1 MKKNV
6 SFDKNVEFPTMIGEI
21 VELSLEH
28 NLKFVDSFNIKG
40 DLLLNG
46 KYKLTEASRVEDDF
60 NYNIPLEI
68 SLIEK
73 IDINNSNIEII
84 DFYYEIINDNT
95 MKCHVEL
102 EINGLEVLEE
112 KEEVRECDG
121 DKVVEEEEINDEE
134 EIEDED
140 EEEKE
145 SINDS
150 LFTNLDEEDT
160 YGTFLV
166 YIVRENESI
175 NSIIEKYNTNIE
187 EIQKYNDID
196 NIGVGTKLIIP
207 YINE

>member
-1 MKKNV
+1 MRKKV

-28 NLKFVDSFNIKG
+28 NLKFIDNYNIKG

>member
-1 MKKNV
+1 MRKKV

-28 NLKFVDSFNIKG
+28 NLKFIDNYNIKG

-68 SLIEK
+68 NLTEQ
-73 IDINNSNIEII
+73 IDLNSGSIEII
-84 DFYYEIINDNT
+84 DFYYEIINNNT

>member
-1 MKKNV
+1 MRKKV

-28 NLKFVDSFNIKG
+28 NLKFIDNYNIKG

-68 SLIEK
+68 NLTEQ
-73 IDINNSNIEII
+73 IDLNSGSIEII

-187 EIQKYNDID
+187 ELQKYNDID